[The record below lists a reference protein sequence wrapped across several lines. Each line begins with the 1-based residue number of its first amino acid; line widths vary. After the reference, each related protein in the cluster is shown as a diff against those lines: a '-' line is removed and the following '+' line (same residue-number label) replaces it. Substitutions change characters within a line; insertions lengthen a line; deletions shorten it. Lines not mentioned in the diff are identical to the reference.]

1 MKKIIKLTESDLYLI
16 VKRVVK
22 ESKRTISEL
31 VSAQDVSNEIVL
43 RSYTDFKYSVS
54 GPGTNEDRLLQSVES
69 LSSKEEF
76 LAFLKLFKGGETGYN
91 SFESAINGEFDEDNY
106 NEAVKLKDIIK
117 NKFGISYIFDS
128 LEDEDT
134 FEGGFRLKTAAV
146 QTPAKP
152 VQPATQTTQPA
163 KPQTSQ
169 PAKPQTSQ
177 PAKPQTSQPASSS
190 RYITNTDTDFAT
202 TFNTN
207 KKNMVIGSKG
217 DLVKKVQNFLLKN
230 GFDAGNI
237 TKDIEGCKKDVT
249 LCDGVYGRG
258 TSNSVRKYQT
268 NKGLK
273 GKDGIVGIETAKSM
287 GFL

>member
-1 MKKIIKLTESDLYLI
+1 MKKIVRLTESDLYLI
-16 VKRVVK
+16 VKRVIK

-31 VSAQDVSNEIVL
+31 VSDQDIKNENVL
-43 RSYTDFKYSVS
+43 RCYNEFKNAVS

-91 SFESAINGEFDEDNY
+91 NFESAINGEFDEDNY

-117 NKFGISYIFDS
+117 NKFGISYKFDS
-128 LEDEDT
+128 YEDEDT
-134 FEGGFRLKTAAV
+134 FKGGFKLKTAAV

-152 VQPATQTTQPA
+152 VQTPAQ
-163 KPQTSQ
+163 PQTSQ
-169 PAKPQTSQ
+169 PAKPQATQ